1 LIPSI
6 LGLFLNFYFEKWYKC
21 SFKKSIARKNPRPAK
36 EVGNN
41 QYCGHCAM
49 HIVHR
54 ALHFGHCA
62 MHIGHCAIHY
72 DYWNQYE
79 WQCQRWHH

>member
-1 LIPSI
+1 

-21 SFKKSIARKNPRPAK
+21 SFKKSIARKNFVKKLFFFAS
-36 EVGNN
+36 
-41 QYCGHCAM
+41 
-49 HIVHR
+49 ILFI